1 MFHTTKRPHTHDV
14 PPPTLFTPTYQA
26 SLGVINKYSSD
37 VIIHSITD
45 ACICLL
51 IRPLICPCCIR
62 THLDQGAFSLRSLSV
77 TSRDIDR
84 SHVENILSDLH
95 RLVHVNDRSRDR
107 IHRSHMENVKATGP
121 DGVMD
126 MHEVIPIV
134 FSSSDCRRRRT
145 TTTRR
150 EERSSNSYVS
160 CN

>member
-1 MFHTTKRPHTHDV
+1 MFHTRKRAHTHDV

-37 VIIHSITD
+37 VIIHSMTD
-45 ACICLL
+45 ACIRLL
-51 IRPLICPCCIR
+51 IRSFICSCCIR
-62 THLDQGAFSLRSLSV
+62 THLDQGILSHRPV
-77 TSRDIDR
+77 SVVSRDIDR

-107 IHRSHMENVKATGP
+107 MHRSHMENVKASGP

-126 MHEVIPIV
+126 IHEVIPIV
-134 FSSSDCRRRRT
+134 FSSSDCSRRGT
-145 TTTRR
+145 TTTTR

-160 CN
+160 CH